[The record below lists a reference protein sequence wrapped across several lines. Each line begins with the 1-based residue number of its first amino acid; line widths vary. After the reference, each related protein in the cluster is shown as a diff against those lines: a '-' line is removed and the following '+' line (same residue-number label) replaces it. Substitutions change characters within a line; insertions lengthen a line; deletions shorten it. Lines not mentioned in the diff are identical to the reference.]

1 MTRGAHPAVLL
12 VVAALT
18 WMACFA
24 VLGRL
29 GTWSLFVLAGPL
41 LSALAVGSGAV
52 PAALLRPSTGRVL
65 AGAVAGA
72 AMLAASHVV
81 FAALVAAWP
90 GARGPALSLYALF
103 ASGGWSPATRLAF
116 LVVVAVSEEVVF
128 RGALDGAPGAAAAG
142 PRDAARVGLFA
153 LAYATG
159 TLPLGNPL
167 LFACALSCGVAW
179 GGLRLASRSL
189 VTPIVAHVVWDVGVL
204 LVWPL
209 A

>member
-1 MTRGAHPAVLL
+1 VSRAHPAVLPL
-12 VVAALT
+12 LAVLT

-24 VLGRL
+24 VLGQL
-29 GTWSLFVLAGPL
+29 GTWSLFVVAGPL
-41 LSALAVGSGAV
+41 LSALALASGVV
-52 PAALLRPSTGRVL
+52 PLSLLRPSVGRV
-65 AGAVAGA
+65 VAGVA
-72 AMLAASHVV
+72 AGVVMVAASHAV

-189 VTPIVAHVVWDVGVL
+189 VTPLVAHVLWDVGVL

-209 A
+209 T